1 MGVQILIQVYMCDRV
16 VDHWKNVGSNG
27 EIVIPV
33 VTGMNLWK
41 VAYTLYKYIKPGPQ
55 EIDVVLYQT
64 SCKDV

>member
-33 VTGMNLWK
+33 VAGMNWSASHISYCSQKPAGLPTS
-41 VAYTLYKYIKPGPQ
+41 VAWI
-55 EIDVVLYQT
+55 
-64 SCKDV
+64 